1 MGNCIAR
8 KIRQFEDSTSYYK
21 NKKIALIGSTQFKNN
36 YFNVA
41 SRLELMGFVVL
52 TTHTFEKFDK
62 LDISDDDVDT
72 LVKLGEQRIL
82 MSNAV
87 VVIDTH
93 ISLDSL
99 PNMDVVPYVGTATQ
113 REIHLAESWNKPVFS
128 LAKTDLST
136 LRNYL

>member
-8 KIRQFEDSTSYYK
+8 KIRRFENSTSCK
-21 NKKIALIGSTQFKNN
+21 NKKIALIGSTKFKNN
-36 YFNVA
+36 YLNVA
-41 SRLELMGFVVL
+41 SKLELMGFVVL

-62 LDISDDDVDT
+62 LDLSDDNIDT
-72 LVKLGEQRIL
+72 LVKLGYQRIL

-93 ISLDSL
+93 IPLDIL

-113 REIHLAESWNKPVFS
+113 REIHLAEVWHKPVFS
-128 LAKTDLST
+128 LAKTNLNI
-136 LRNYL
+136 LKKYL